1 MKKIVILSLFTLLPN
16 AFSYGQEKPVRIGLK
31 FGIPNVAG
39 LSLEYATP
47 LLNNK
52 LATAIDFSTISISA
66 GETKVSFSYIEAG
79 GNYYFLNDG
88 RGLYGNIGF
97 GRIGSK
103 VEYEDP
109 ILGTGE
115 GKAGINLINLKIGGK
130 FGNGFYF
137 RPEIGYAM
145 LAGNSEIE
153 VEYTDPS
160 TNNTVVEREEIPG
173 FLSGGTVFN
182 VGFGVAF

>member
-1 MKKIVILSLFTLLPN
+1 MKKIIISSLFYLILN
-16 AFSYGQEKPVRIGLK
+16 ATSYAQEKPVRIGLK

-47 LLNNK
+47 LIDNK
-52 LATAIDFSTISISA
+52 LAAAIDFSSISISA
-66 GETKVSFSYIEAG
+66 GETKVSFLYMEAG
-79 GNYYFLNDG
+79 GNYYFINDG
-88 RGLYGNIGF
+88 KGLYGNISF
-97 GRIGSK
+97 GRIGSE
-103 VEYEDP
+103 VEYEDAV
-109 ILGTGE
+109 LGSGE

-137 RPEIGYAM
+137 RPEIGFAV

-153 VEYTDPS
+153 VEYTNPF
-160 TNNTVVEREEIPG
+160 TNNIVVEKEEIPG
-173 FLSGGTVFN
+173 FLSGGPVFN

>member
-1 MKKIVILSLFTLLPN
+1 MYNYDTL
-16 AFSYGQEKPVRIGLK
+16 
-31 FGIPNVAG
+31 
-39 LSLEYATP
+39 T
-47 LLNNK
+47 
-52 LATAIDFSTISISA
+52 
-66 GETKVSFSYIEAG
+66 
-79 GNYYFLNDG
+79 
-88 RGLYGNIGF
+88 
-97 GRIGSK
+97 K
-103 VEYEDP
+103 VEYKDP

-115 GKAGINLINLKIGGK
+115 GKAGNTLINLKIGGK

-137 RPEIGYAM
+137 RPEIGYEV